1 MAQWD
6 DLTTEQQAVVNA
18 WMTQLLRPVA
28 GELARVLYHLNLTK
42 AAYTG
47 PADVAGIVGSLD
59 SNAVIPNE
67 GGLAGAVPVT
77 KAQLTPM
84 LAALAALL
92 TGYYGDADL
101 ERYIA
106 LAGASN
112 VIGG

>member
-1 MAQWD
+1 MQWEE
-6 DLTTEQQAVVNA
+6 LTFEQQAVVNA

-28 GELARVLYHLNLTK
+28 GELARVLYHLNVTK
-42 AAYTG
+42 ASYVG
-47 PADVAGIVGSLD
+47 PSDVVGIVGSLD
-59 SNAVIPNE
+59 ATAVIPNS

-92 TGYYGDADL
+92 TGYYTAEDL

-106 LAGASN
+106 LAGATN